1 MINSI
6 RTESDPPTLCNL
18 GRGTTQRGQE
28 GRMAMVNSWPITAQR
43 LEQSGS
49 LTPIERVYLEVVVS
63 EFWRRGPFY
72 AADLEL
78 AVTLAASESKIRQA
92 RRRVGAPKKLFRK
105 IFGAPFLWVE
115 KNRGRG
121 LIVYKPGWRNGAKR
135 IATSYVT
142 VPSGCVDPGEPW
154 APIPRYTF
162 ETLLS
167 YVRAKRLTHADV
179 VFWLILA
186 YKEGLSK
193 KEGTDELFS
202 VTKREL
208 QRLSGVAN
216 VTACV
221 QRLYQQLMLR
231 DGGHLFEY
239 IDENDGLV
247 FSKWTWYPDPSEDEG
262 SARRQKRMHRDIAAK
277 VAAMKRTKKERLAV
291 NLSRLGAQTTGR
303 TTNMVQTPLSPD
315 ISG

>member
-1 MINSI
+1 
-6 RTESDPPTLCNL
+6 
-18 GRGTTQRGQE
+18 
-28 GRMAMVNSWPITAQR
+28 MAMVNSWPITAQR
-43 LEQSGS
+43 LEQSGN
-49 LTPIERVYLEVVVS
+49 LTPTERVFLEYVVS

-78 AVTLAASESKIRQA
+78 AVTLAVSESKIRQA
-92 RRRVGAPKKLFRK
+92 RRRVGAPKKLLRR
-105 IFGAPFLWVE
+105 IFSAPFVCEVE
-115 KNRGRG
+115 KKKGRG

-142 VPSGCVDPGEPW
+142 VPSACVDPGEPW

-179 VFWLILA
+179 VVWLILS
-186 YKEGLSK
+186 YKEGLSRKEKGSDERFFSLTK
-193 KEGTDELFS
+193 K
-202 VTKREL
+202 EL

-221 QRLYQQLMLR
+221 QRLDQQLMVR
-231 DGGHLFEY
+231 NGGHLFEY